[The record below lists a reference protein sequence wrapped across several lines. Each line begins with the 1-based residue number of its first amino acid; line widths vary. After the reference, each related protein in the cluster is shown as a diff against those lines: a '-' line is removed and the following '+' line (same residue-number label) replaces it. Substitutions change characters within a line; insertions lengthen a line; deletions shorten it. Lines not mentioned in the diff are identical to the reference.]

1 MSTKLGLVVSDFNE
15 EITSMMEKAAEKAAK
30 SLKLEV
36 VKKIHVPGA
45 FEIPFAANI
54 LLKNKKISAVAVL
67 GVIAEGETQHDLIIG
82 NAISSKLIEL
92 SLKYSKPIGFGV
104 IGPRVTW
111 EQAKARAE
119 EYAERAIKAAAEMV
133 KHK

>member
-1 MSTKLGLVVSDFNE
+1 M
-15 EITSMMEKAAEKAAK
+15 
-30 SLKLEV
+30 
-36 VKKIHVPGA
+36 
-45 FEIPFAANI
+45 
-54 LLKNKKISAVAVL
+54 

-92 SLKYSKPIGFGV
+92 SLKYGKPIGFGV

-119 EYAERAIKAAAEMV
+119 EYAERAVKSALEMCRINSS
-133 KHK
+133 

>member
-1 MSTKLGLVVSDFNE
+1 MKPKIGLVISDFNE
-15 EITSMMEKAAEKAAK
+15 EITTIMEKAAEKAAK
-30 SLKLEV
+30 SLRSEV

-45 FEIPFAANI
+45 FEIPFAANK
-54 LLKNKKISAVAVL
+54 LLKNKKINAVAVL

-92 SLKYSKPIGFGV
+92 SLKYGKPIGFGV

-119 EYAERAIKAAAEMV
+119 EYAERAVDTVLEILRKN
-133 KHK
+133 